1 MKLHKTIIRPVVTY
15 GSETWVIN
23 LIHEEKLKTFE
34 RKILRSIYGSV
45 QDLNNDWRVRK
56 NQEIQT
62 LIQGENIVH
71 S

>member
-15 GSETWVIN
+15 GSETWVMN
-23 LIHEEKLKTFE
+23 LIHEEKPKYFE

-45 QDLNNDWRVRK
+45 QDLNNEWRVRT

-62 LIQGENIVH
+62 LIKGENIVH